1 MNILTED
8 GLKTLMSEIKAFV
21 KGKVPTKTSQL
32 TNDSGYITDA
42 NLAPYAKTSEVDTK
56 LSAKQNKVIKTTLTL
71 STGWTELTQSIPVSG
86 ITANDTAILD
96 IITTTSD
103 YETQQAEWAKVYKAE
118 TYNGG
123 VKFYA
128 KEATTVNLTVQ
139 VLAM

>member
-1 MNILTED
+1 MNILSED
-8 GLKTLMSEIKAFV
+8 GLKTLISEIKAFV
-21 KGKVPTKTSQL
+21 KEKAPTKTSQL
-32 TNDSGYITDA
+32 TNDSGYIKDA
-42 NLAPYAKTSEVDTK
+42 NLAPYAKTSDVNSK
-56 LSAKQNKVIKTTLTL
+56 LSTKQNKAIKATITL
-71 STGWTELTQSIPVSG
+71 STEWTELTQSIPVSG

-96 IITTTSD
+96 IVTTTSD
-103 YETQQAEWAKVYKAE
+103 YEAQQAEWAKVYKAE